1 MISEKDK
8 EMMDVMARGGKKK
21 ANPQVAKAKADLIKM
36 MKEYGV
42 SSEAIIQLGKAGE
55 MVLTDKSLYPMF
67 LNKAIELG
75 LADAEGLNPAK
86 PDYQVIASMITSAK
100 LLEEY

>member
-1 MISEKDK
+1 MVTEKDK

-21 ANPQVAKAKADLIKM
+21 ANPQVAKAKAELMKM
-36 MKEYGV
+36 MQEYNV
-42 SSEAIIQLGKAGE
+42 SPEAIIQLGKAGE
-55 MVLTDKSLYPMF
+55 MVLKDKAMYPMF
-67 LNKAIELG
+67 INKAIELG

-86 PDYQVIASMITSAK
+86 PDYQVIASMITSGK